1 MGNTSSTTRGVER
14 SAALPLAMATLVALA
29 GCTFGSPPA
38 ASTDAA
44 TPGHEAVEG
53 SAVSCVPDPQSV
65 AASEDAQSTEPVDA
79 DLASQYDEA
88 AAAVYERVQEV
99 VPGVIVGVRSSSG
112 TWTSG
117 YGVADLVS
125 RTPVDPDS
133 YSRIA
138 SVTKSFVGTVILQLA
153 QEGDL
158 SLDDP
163 IDDYVPDVPNGT
175 RITLRELITMT
186 SGLGNYSN
194 DEAWGLEVLGAP
206 EAEWTPQQLLDY
218 SYSMPTSF
226 APGSTMEYSNANY
239 ILLGL
244 VAEQVTGQAIGDVI
258 DERIVSPL
266 GLTETSYPTDN
277 GLPEPRMNGY
287 TLPAVVHPVGG
298 SSNTWVDAT
307 EWSPS
312 SAGAAGAMIS
322 DVHDML
328 VWGRAL
334 ATGQGLLAE
343 DAQVQRLRSFG
354 SSDLAPGEFYG
365 EAIVCQGGWIGHSG
379 NIPGYNTLMRYDPA
393 SQTTIVVMAT
403 GLSGSSTPPREFVTE
418 AFAAALAEAAGT
430 VFVPPVVPDEAQ
442 FQALVPEL

>member
-1 MGNTSSTTRGVER
+1 MGNTSSQSRGVLR
-14 SAALPLAMATLVALA
+14 WAGLPLAMVSVLVIA
-29 GCTFGSPPA
+29 GCTFGTPLP

-44 TPGHEAVEG
+44 TPAHEAVAG
-53 SAVSCVPDPQSV
+53 SAASCVPDPQAV
-65 AASEDAQSTEPVDA
+65 AGSDDGQSTEQVDPE
-79 DLASQYDEA
+79 LAAQYDEA
-88 AAAVYERVQEV
+88 AASVYERVQEV
-99 VPGVIVGVRSSSG
+99 VPGVIVGVRSPAG

-125 RTPVDPDS
+125 GTPVDPES

-153 QEGDL
+153 EEGGL

-163 IDDYVPDVPNGT
+163 IDDYVLDVPNGS

-194 DEAWGLEVLGAP
+194 DEAWGLEVLGAL

-226 APGSTMEYSNANY
+226 APGSNMEYSNANY

-244 VAEQVTGQAIGDVI
+244 VAEQVTGKGIADII

-266 GLTETSYPTDN
+266 GLTETSYPIDN
-277 GLPEPRMNGY
+277 ALPEPRMTGY

-298 SSNTWVDAT
+298 SSNTWMDAT

-322 DVHDML
+322 DVDDML

-334 ATGQGLLAE
+334 ATGQGLLTQ
-343 DAQVQRLRSFG
+343 DAQVLRLQSFG

-379 NIPGYNTLMRYDPA
+379 NIPGYNTLIRYEPL
-393 SQTTIVVMAT
+393 SETTIVVMAT

-418 AFAAALAEAAGT
+418 AFAAAIAEAAGT